1 MFFRRLTQDRGAA
14 KAAPAAGSAI
24 PPTPAASAPSAPSGP
39 PQLTAIPGGVARSR
53 PTPSHGLALRTSGG
67 GAVDEVGLVLDTLG
81 SILTAL
87 ARHAFDLP
95 DRSAEQI
102 TSELQRWQR
111 HATLGVPVHETSGS
125 SLGVRERDWDGVART
140 FTEHRREE
148 ARYVD
153 TAVNEL
159 RDALWAVVEAV
170 HNSVKAEAVAD
181 RTADTQLERART
193 ALTRLQTGHIKT
205 EVLGAL
211 SAIEEAFRARQEQLQ
226 AQYQALA
233 GRIERLGSQLE
244 EAKREST
251 TDALTGLGN
260 RKLFD
265 AMAQRAVHMHA
276 LSRQPVVLLMVDLD
290 KFKLVN
296 DMYGHQAGDQ
306 TLVNVA
312 KCLSKVFLRQSDI
325 VCRYGGDEYAIILN
339 NTDAKVAQMLTHRL
353 LDAVASMPSPHPNME
368 FAVGASVGIAEYDG
382 EENLDAWIARADRA
396 LYMAKQSGS
405 ERFVLA
411 GATLAVS

>member
-1 MFFRRLTQDRGAA
+1 
-14 KAAPAAGSAI
+14 
-24 PPTPAASAPSAPSGP
+24 
-39 PQLTAIPGGVARSR
+39 V
-53 PTPSHGLALRTSGG
+53 
-67 GAVDEVGLVLDTLG
+67 
-81 SILTAL
+81 
-87 ARHAFDLP
+87 
-95 DRSAEQI
+95 
-102 TSELQRWQR
+102 
-111 HATLGVPVHETSGS
+111 
-125 SLGVRERDWDGVART
+125 
-140 FTEHRREE
+140 
-148 ARYVD
+148 RYVD
-153 TAVNEL
+153 TTVNEL

-170 HNSVKAEAVAD
+170 HHSVKADVVAD
-181 RTADTQLERART
+181 RTADSQLERART

-211 SAIEEAFRARQEQLQ
+211 SAIEEAFRSRQEQLQ

-265 AMAQRAVHMHA
+265 AMAHRAVHMHA

-306 TLVNVA
+306 TLVGVA
-312 KCLSKVFLRQSDI
+312 KCLSKVFLRQSDV
-325 VCRYGGDEYAIILN
+325 VCRYGGDEYAVILN
-339 NTDAKVAQMLTHRL
+339 NTDAKVAQMLSRRL
-353 LDAVASMPSPHPNME
+353 LDAVSTMPSPHPNME

-382 EENLDAWIARADRA
+382 EENVDAWIARADRA
-396 LYMAKQSGS
+396 LYTAKQSGS
-405 ERFVLA
+405 ERIALA